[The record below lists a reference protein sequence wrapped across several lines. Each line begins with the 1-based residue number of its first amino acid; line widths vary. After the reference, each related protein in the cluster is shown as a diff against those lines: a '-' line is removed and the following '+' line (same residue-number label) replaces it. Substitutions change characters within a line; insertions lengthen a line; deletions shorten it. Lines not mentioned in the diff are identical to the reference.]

1 MRLSV
6 GGLLVIRSL
15 LVFNALCLLAFGA
28 LLAVFMEWPPG
39 LVFAACCW
47 LGTGILIGLTR
58 YVDHVF
64 ARRP

>member
-15 LVFNALCLLAFGA
+15 LVFNALCLFAFGGLLAF
-28 LLAVFMEWPPG
+28 FMEWPPG

-47 LGTGILIGLTR
+47 LTVGILVGLTR
-58 YVDHVF
+58 YVDRVF
-64 ARRP
+64 SRRP